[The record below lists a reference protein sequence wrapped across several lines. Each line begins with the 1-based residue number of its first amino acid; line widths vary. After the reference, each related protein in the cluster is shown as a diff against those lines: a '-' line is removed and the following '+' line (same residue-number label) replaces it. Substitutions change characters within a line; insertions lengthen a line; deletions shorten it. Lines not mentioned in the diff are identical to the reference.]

1 MDITNNFRGEF
12 LVNFKGKDLKAMFS
26 MNAIRLLL
34 RGEGIK
40 LENFDKWV
48 AEDAMTSLPTIA
60 YYSVLN
66 KCVQDG
72 KKFAAPKEQ
81 FIAFCLDN
89 NDLEVISD
97 AITGA
102 LAIPEE
108 VKSEGK

>member
-1 MDITNNFRGEF
+1 MDISNKLRGEF
-12 LVNFKGKDLKAMFS
+12 IVNFKGKDLNAVFS

-34 RGEGIK
+34 KGEGIK
-40 LENFDKWV
+40 LEGFDKWV

-72 KKFAAPKEQ
+72 KKFAAGKEQ
-81 FIAFCLDN
+81 FIAYCLDN
-89 NDLEVISD
+89 NDLEVISA

-102 LAIPEE
+102 LE
-108 VKSEGK
+108 VPAEEGK